1 MPQDNGISIT
11 KLKVPIVAVGLMI
24 IQAVGA
30 WAWIDTRIDEKVK
43 IHKVSER
50 ELIAEQLDSLRKT
63 LARHERKL
71 DQLLER

>member
-1 MPQDNGISIT
+1 VPQDNGISIT